1 MKVLIVEDDQ
11 LLLRSLESSVL
22 SVRPNAAVR
31 GARSIDGADREIAK
45 VGPPDFLLLDLGLPD
60 ADGFSGLEH
69 FREVAP
75 KAAIA
80 VVSGASEPEVMR
92 GVFDRGAVAY
102 LEKSRDTGQFLKSLR
117 TFFEVGYFTPPV
129 IADSLPSTPSRSL
142 P

>member
-1 MKVLIVEDDQ
+1 MNVLIVEDDQ

-22 SVRPNAAVR
+22 SIRPEAAVR
-31 GARSIDGADREIAK
+31 GARSVEGADLEIAK

-69 FREVAP
+69 FLEVAP

-92 GVFDRGAVAY
+92 GVFERGAHGF
-102 LEKSRDTGQFLKSLR
+102 LEKSRDTGQFMKSLR
-117 TFFEVGYFTPPV
+117 TFFDAGYFAPTV
-129 IADSLPSTPSRSL
+129 IADLLPSTPSRSL

>member
-22 SVRPNAAVR
+22 SLRPNAAVR
-31 GARSIDGADREIAK
+31 GARSIEGADREIAK

-69 FREVAP
+69 FRAVAP
-75 KAAIA
+75 QAAIA

-92 GVFDRGAVAY
+92 GVFARGASGY
-102 LEKSRDTGQFLKSLR
+102 LEKSRDTAQFMKSLR
-117 TFFEVGYFTPPV
+117 TFFDARFFAPPV
-129 IADSLPSTPSRSL
+129 IADVLPSTLNGRL